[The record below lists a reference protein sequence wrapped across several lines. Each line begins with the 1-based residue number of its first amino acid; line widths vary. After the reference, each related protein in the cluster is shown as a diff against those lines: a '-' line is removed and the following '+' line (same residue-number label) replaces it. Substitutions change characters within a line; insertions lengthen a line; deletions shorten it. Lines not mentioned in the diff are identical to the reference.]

1 MGMNNMVQRLA
12 DLYIKRAGL
21 IGSLYGIIP
30 VILWFS
36 FMFVLIPFREVYV
49 LRLVLSLVIAGASGA
64 YLNRYGLTLWLI
76 KHNSRLGPG
85 TVADGMLIGAAI
97 GFGTALI
104 SPLTSLIGSHH
115 VEEAKWFII
124 FSWLLAV
131 FIGFVWGG
139 IITAIGG
146 KRINRETCLDKDILR

>member
-1 MGMNNMVQRLA
+1 MEGDNLVHKLA
-12 DLYIKRAGL
+12 DLYLKRAGL
-21 IGSLYGIIP
+21 IGSLYGIVP
-30 VILWFS
+30 VLLWFS
-36 FMFVLIPFREVYV
+36 FMFMLIPFRDVYA

-76 KHNSRLGPG
+76 KHNSGLGPG
-85 TVADGMLIGAAI
+85 TVLDGMLIGAAI

-124 FSWLLAV
+124 FSWLLAIS
-131 FIGFVWGG
+131 IGFIWGG
-139 IITAIGG
+139 IVTAIGG
-146 KRINRETCLDKDILR
+146 KHINRETCLDKDVPR